1 MQCKHVISSQT
12 ETLSGEIQ
20 KNLGAPAATGDW
32 KSQNEN
38 HAKNEKHEKVV
49 RKNGIWVE
57 PTRENDSVSRI
68 LLFSEKIPEG
78 MLVNT
83 DQGSQYGP
91 TIGQAQWRD
100 RRILK
105 KGRPMNIVQCC
116 KMYCKHAISA
126 QRETL
131 SGEI

>member
-1 MQCKHVISSQT
+1 MIKYY
-12 ETLSGEIQ
+12 
-20 KNLGAPAATGDW
+20 
-32 KSQNEN
+32 
-38 HAKNEKHEKVV
+38 EKYE
-49 RKNGIWVE
+49 IWVE

-68 LLFSEKIPEG
+68 LLSSEKIPEG

-83 DQGSQYGP
+83 DQSSQYGP
-91 TIGQAQWRD
+91 TIGQDQWRD
-100 RRILK
+100 RRILQ

-131 SGEI
+131 SGEIQKK